1 VCLCFAAA
9 VNLVDLVSGLLIIA
23 ILVVFAIPGSYSM
36 VLGIGAVEVLVL
48 FVVRYS
54 GVHEF

>member
-1 VCLCFAAA
+1 
-9 VNLVDLVSGLLIIA
+9 VDLVSGLLIIA

>member
-9 VNLVDLVSGLLIIA
+9 VNLVDVVSGLLIIA